1 MYTKEKKM
9 NRDNTNKTI
18 FWSLLHIFL
27 YSIGA
32 VIVVLY
38 LPDLWILTVGIVGG
52 GTYYLICFLFRIREI
67 VCLLMEDAQSI

>member
-18 FWSLLHIFL
+18 FWLLLHIFL

-38 LPDLWILTVGIVGG
+38 LPDLWILTVGIVEGWVH
-52 GTYYLICFLFRIREI
+52 II
-67 VCLLMEDAQSI
+67 

>member
-38 LPDLWILTVGIVGG
+38 LPDLWILTVVLPQLSVFAFL
-52 GTYYLICFLFRIREI
+52 YYRKYN
-67 VCLLMEDAQSI
+67 LLCYFK

>member
-52 GTYYLICFLFRIREI
+52 WVHII
-67 VCLLMEDAQSI
+67 